1 MNIICAKISKV
12 RRIIML
18 DGQSKVIYDVLKKL
32 TGADDVFK
40 IIEADEIIEKLP
52 SEMSKLQLASIIRDL
67 KDRNYISVKYFT
79 PDEYCLLTLNYIE
92 ENEKA
97 EIVVEDAAP
106 AQQNVVVAPQKIKSG
121 KVFVF
126 SFLGALLGSA
136 IVSALAIIII
146 KFAL

>member
-1 MNIICAKISKV
+1 MSIICAKILTV
-12 RRIIML
+12 RRKIML

-40 IIEADEIIEKLP
+40 IVEADEIIEKLP
-52 SEMSKLQLASIIRDL
+52 SEISKLQLASIIRDL

-97 EIVVEDAAP
+97 EIVVEETAP
-106 AQQNVVVAPQKIKSG
+106 VQQSVIAPQKIKSG
-121 KVFVF
+121 KVFWF
-126 SFLGALLGSA
+126 SFLGALLGST
-136 IVSALAIIII
+136 IVSALAIVII

>member
-1 MNIICAKISKV
+1 
-12 RRIIML
+12 ML
-18 DGQSKVIYDVLKKL
+18 EGQSKVIYDVLKKL
-32 TGADDVFK
+32 TGEDDVFK
-40 IIEADEIIEKLP
+40 IIEAEEIIEKLP
-52 SEMSKLQLASIIRDL
+52 VEMSKVQLASIIRDL

-97 EIVVEDAAP
+97 E
-106 AQQNVVVAPQKIKSG
+106 VVVDDTKAVSQNTVQVSQKVKNG
-121 KVFVF
+121 KVFLF

-136 IVSALAIIII
+136 IVSAIAIIIV

>member
-1 MNIICAKISKV
+1 
-12 RRIIML
+12 ML
-18 DGQSKVIYDVLKKL
+18 EGQSKVIYDVLKKL
-32 TGADDVFK
+32 TGEDDVFK
-40 IIEADEIIEKLP
+40 IIEAEEIIEKLP
-52 SEMSKLQLASIIRDL
+52 AEISKVQLASIIRDL

-97 EIVVEDAAP
+97 EIVSDDAKP
-106 AQQNVVVAPQKIKSG
+106 TVQNAVVVQPKTKNG
-121 KVFVF
+121 KVFLF

-136 IVSALAIIII
+136 VVSAIAIVII